1 MSRDQC
7 HEFTSACLSSISKRY
22 DDKVNYLFANYDYDN
37 DGYIDLDGFLNFY
50 EKASQD
56 NKTATVWSNLKSFGV
71 NAYFRFP
78 NETLFD
84 FLNITELAPIAFH
97 LLQRLPISKKI
108 YDEVLGISRF
118 TTKEELDLESIFK
131 FENHYSYF
139 YKLTIIS
146 YLRESEE

>member
-37 DGYIDLDGFLNFY
+37 DGYIDLEGFLNFY

-71 NAYFRFP
+71 NADFRFP
-78 NETLFD
+78 NEINKD
-84 FLNITELAPIAFH
+84 VE
-97 LLQRLPISKKI
+97 
-108 YDEVLGISRF
+108 Y
-118 TTKEELDLESIFK
+118 
-131 FENHYSYF
+131 
-139 YKLTIIS
+139 
-146 YLRESEE
+146 